1 MVQWVLVLAI
11 WPVKKLR
18 HKEQKDIKKKEKTHK
33 KIKKLYNLAS

>member
-18 HKEQKDIKKKEKTHK
+18 HKEQKDIKKKRKNSQKDKETV
-33 KIKKLYNLAS
+33 